1 MDKFNLIVL
10 IIIANLFNIIEALP
24 GNNIFKNTKINIQFT
39 KLIFNLQ
46 INNFSVKHKVD
57 PVKALE
63 NPDLFG
69 GDILG
74 VKLRVNESVPV
85 KNITFNLSI

>member
-1 MDKFNLIVL
+1 MDLLLLQTSSTLLK
-10 IIIANLFNIIEALP
+10 LFQVSFL
-24 GNNIFKNTKINIQFT
+24 KIQ

-57 PVKALE
+57 PIKALE

-85 KNITFNLSI
+85 KNITLNLSI

>member
-1 MDKFNLIVL
+1 MYLLLLQTSSTLLK
-10 IIIANLFNIIEALP
+10 LFQVTTFL
-24 GNNIFKNTKINIQFT
+24 KIQ

>member
-1 MDKFNLIVL
+1 MHLLLLQTSSTLLK
-10 IIIANLFNIIEALP
+10 LFQVTTFL
-24 GNNIFKNTKINIQFT
+24 KIQ

-57 PVKALE
+57 PIKALE
-63 NPDLFG
+63 NPNLFG

-74 VKLRVNESVPV
+74 VQLRVNESIPV